1 MKQTRKFQD
10 LTIGDNYMF
19 GSVMMEN
26 DNCRQLLERV
36 LEMPISRVEVIK
48 EKSMIYH
55 PKCKGVRLDVYAKD
69 ENNTHY
75 DVEMQ
80 LLKRDALP
88 KRSRYYHSQ
97 MDMELLTS
105 GAKYENLPN
114 TYVIFICDFDPF
126 SDGKYRYR
134 FRNVCKETGKILED
148 GAETIFLN
156 TRGKNPDEV
165 SEELVSFLEF
175 VRAGQDGNFEDFGDT
190 YVTRLQNTI
199 RQIKENRGKE
209 RQYMMWQDIID
220 DAKEEGRQV
229 MIKLLRDML
238 SPLGTLPDEIIQ
250 QIDQEKDLDKLSAW
264 VNIKRLRQKLND
276 EKQEYIVTVFG
287 MGYSFGE

>member
-36 LEMPISRVEVIK
+36 LEMPISQVEVIK

-134 FRNVCKETGKILED
+134 FQNVCRETGRKLGD
-148 GAETIFLN
+148 GAETIFLS

-175 VRAGQDGNFEDFGDT
+175 VGVGQDGNSEKFGDM
-190 YVTRLQNTI
+190 YVTRLQDSI

-220 DAKEEGRQV
+220 DAKEEGRQDMREPMV
-229 MIKLLRDML
+229 AMLKGML
-238 SPLGTLPDEIIQ
+238 SRFGTLPDEVVRR
-250 QIDQEKDLDKLSAW
+250 IDQETDMDKIAVWAQLVVKAKSLEDF
-264 VNIKRLRQKLND
+264 VDQ
-276 EKQEYIVTVFG
+276 
-287 MGYSFGE
+287 M

>member
-1 MKQTRKFQD
+1 MRQIRRFQD

-19 GSVMMEN
+19 GAVMMEN
-26 DNCRQLLERV
+26 DNCRQLLVRV
-36 LEMPISRVEVIK
+36 LDMPISRVEVIK

-55 PKCKGVRLDVYAKD
+55 PECKGVRLDVYAKD
-69 ENNTHY
+69 EKNTHY

-97 MDMELLTS
+97 MDMELLAS
-105 GAKYENLPN
+105 GAKYEKLPN
-114 TYVIFICDFDPF
+114 TYVIFICNFDPF
-126 SDGKYRYR
+126 SEEKYRYS
-134 FRNVCKETGKILED
+134 FQNVCKETGKNLGD

-175 VRAGQDGNFEDFGDT
+175 VRAGQDGNSEVFEDT

-199 RQIKENRGKE
+199 RQIKQNRGKE
-209 RQYMMWQDIID
+209 RQYMMWQELID
-220 DAKEEGRQV
+220 DAKEEGRQEGLQEGRQGMREP
-229 MIKLLRDML
+229 MIVLLKSTL
-238 SPLGTLPDEIIQ
+238 SRFGTLSDEVVKR
-250 QIDQEKDLDKLSAW
+250 IDQETDMDKISAW
-264 VNIKRLRQKLND
+264 AQLVAKAESLEDFINQ
-276 EKQEYIVTVFG
+276 
-287 MGYSFGE
+287 M

>member
-1 MKQTRKFQD
+1 MRQTRRFQD

-19 GSVMMEN
+19 GAVMMEN

-55 PKCKGVRLDVYAKD
+55 PECKGVRLDVYAKD
-69 ENNTHY
+69 DKNTHY

-97 MDMELLTS
+97 MDMELLAS
-105 GAKYENLPN
+105 GAKYEKLPN

-126 SDGKYRYR
+126 AEEKYRYS
-134 FRNVCKETGKILED
+134 FQNVCKETGKNLGD

-175 VRAGQDGNFEDFGDT
+175 VRAGQDGNSEVFEDT

-199 RQIKENRGKE
+199 RQIKQNRGKE
-209 RQYMMWQDIID
+209 RQYMMWQELID
-220 DAKEEGRQV
+220 DAKEEGRQEGLQEGRQGMREP
-229 MIKLLRDML
+229 MIVLLKSTL
-238 SPLGTLPDEIIQ
+238 SRFGTLSDEVVKR
-250 QIDQEKDLDKLSAW
+250 IDQETDMDKISAW
-264 VNIKRLRQKLND
+264 AQLVAKAESLEDFINQ
-276 EKQEYIVTVFG
+276 
-287 MGYSFGE
+287 M

>member
-1 MKQTRKFQD
+1 
-10 LTIGDNYMF
+10 MF
-19 GSVMMEN
+19 GAVMMEN

-36 LEMPISRVEVIK
+36 LEMPISWVEAIK
-48 EKSMIYH
+48 ERSMIYH
-55 PKCKGVRLDVYAKD
+55 PECKGVRLDVYAKD
-69 ENNTHY
+69 EKNTHY

-97 MDMELLTS
+97 MDMELLAS
-105 GAKYENLPN
+105 GAKYEKLPN

-126 SDGKYRYR
+126 AEEKYRYS
-134 FRNVCKETGKILED
+134 FQNVCKETGKNLGD

-175 VRAGQDGNFEDFGDT
+175 VRAGQDGNSEVFEDT

-220 DAKEEGRQV
+220 DTREEGRQI
-229 MIKLLRDML
+229 MRSLLMRML
-238 SPLGTLPDEIIQ
+238 GHLGEVPDEVTHRIE
-250 QIDQEKDLDKLSAW
+250 QEKDMNKISEWVELAAKTDKMEDFIS
-264 VNIKRLRQKLND
+264 R
-276 EKQEYIVTVFG
+276 
-287 MGYSFGE
+287 M

>member
-1 MKQTRKFQD
+1 MRQIRRFQD

-19 GSVMMEN
+19 GAVMMEN

-55 PKCKGVRLDVYAKD
+55 PECKGVRLDVYAKD
-69 ENNTHY
+69 EKNTHY

-97 MDMELLTS
+97 MDMELLAS
-105 GAKYENLPN
+105 GERYDKLPN
-114 TYVIFICDFDPF
+114 TYVIFICDFDLF

-134 FRNVCKETGKILED
+134 FQNVCRETGRKLGD
-148 GAETIFLN
+148 GAETTFLS

-175 VRAGQDGNFEDFGDT
+175 VRMGQDGNLEEFGDM
-190 YVTRLQNTI
+190 YVTRLQDSI

-220 DAKEEGRQV
+220 DAKEEGRQDMREPMV
-229 MIKLLRDML
+229 AMLKGML
-238 SPLGTLPDEIIQ
+238 SRFGTLPDEVVRR
-250 QIDQEKDLDKLSAW
+250 IDQETDMDK
-264 VNIKRLRQKLND
+264 I
-276 EKQEYIVTVFG
+276 TVWAQLVVKAKSLEDFVDQ
-287 MGYSFGE
+287 M

>member
-1 MKQTRKFQD
+1 MRQIRRFQD

-19 GSVMMEN
+19 GAVMMEN

-55 PKCKGVRLDVYAKD
+55 PECKGVRLDVYAKD
-69 ENNTHY
+69 EKNTHY

-97 MDMELLTS
+97 MDMELLAS
-105 GAKYENLPN
+105 GAKYEKLPN

-126 SDGKYRYR
+126 AEEKYRYS
-134 FRNVCKETGKILED
+134 FQNVCKETGKNLGD

-175 VRAGQDGNFEDFGDT
+175 VRAGQDGNSEVFEDT

-199 RQIKENRGKE
+199 RQIKQNRGKE
-209 RQYMMWQDIID
+209 RQYMMWQELID
-220 DAKEEGRQV
+220 DAKEEGRQEGLQEGRQGMREP
-229 MIKLLRDML
+229 MIVLLKSTL
-238 SPLGTLPDEIIQ
+238 SRFGTLSDEVVKR
-250 QIDQEKDLDKLSAW
+250 IDQETDMDKISAW
-264 VNIKRLRQKLND
+264 AQLVAKAESLEDFINQ
-276 EKQEYIVTVFG
+276 
-287 MGYSFGE
+287 M

>member
-1 MKQTRKFQD
+1 MRQTRRFQD

-19 GSVMMEN
+19 GAVMMEN

-55 PKCKGVRLDVYAKD
+55 PECKGVRLDVYAKD
-69 ENNTHY
+69 DKNTHY

-97 MDMELLTS
+97 MDMELLAS
-105 GAKYENLPN
+105 GAKYEKLPN

-126 SDGKYRYR
+126 SEEKYRYS
-134 FRNVCKETGKILED
+134 FQNVCKETGKNLGD
-148 GAETIFLN
+148 GAETIFLS
-156 TRGKNPDEV
+156 TRGKNLDEV

-175 VRAGQDGNFEDFGDT
+175 VRAGQDGNSEVFEDT

-199 RQIKENRGKE
+199 RQIKQNRGKE
-209 RQYMMWQDIID
+209 RQYMMWQELID
-220 DAKEEGRQV
+220 DAKEEGRQEGLQEGRQGMREP
-229 MIKLLRDML
+229 MIVLLKSTL
-238 SPLGTLPDEIIQ
+238 SRFGTLSDEVVKR
-250 QIDQEKDLDKLSAW
+250 IDQETDMDKISAW
-264 VNIKRLRQKLND
+264 AQLVAKAESLEDFINQ
-276 EKQEYIVTVFG
+276 
-287 MGYSFGE
+287 M

>member
-134 FRNVCKETGKILED
+134 FQNVCRETGRKLGD
-148 GAETIFLN
+148 GAETIFLS

-175 VRAGQDGNFEDFGDT
+175 VRMGQDGNLEEFGDM
-190 YVTRLQNTI
+190 YVTRLQDSI

-220 DAKEEGRQV
+220 DAKEEGRQDMREPMV
-229 MIKLLRDML
+229 AMLKGML
-238 SPLGTLPDEIIQ
+238 SRFGTLPDEVVRR
-250 QIDQEKDLDKLSAW
+250 IDQETDMDKIAVWAQLVVKAKSLEDF
-264 VNIKRLRQKLND
+264 VDQ
-276 EKQEYIVTVFG
+276 
-287 MGYSFGE
+287 M

>member
-220 DAKEEGRQV
+220 DDKEEFLLV
-229 MIKLLRDML
+229 MI
-238 SPLGTLPDEIIQ
+238 
-250 QIDQEKDLDKLSAW
+250 
-264 VNIKRLRQKLND
+264 
-276 EKQEYIVTVFG
+276 
-287 MGYSFGE
+287 

>member
-1 MKQTRKFQD
+1 MRQIRRFQD

-19 GSVMMEN
+19 GAVMMEN

-55 PKCKGVRLDVYAKD
+55 PECKGVRLDVYAKD
-69 ENNTHY
+69 DKNTHY

-97 MDMELLTS
+97 MDMELLAS
-105 GAKYENLPN
+105 GAKYEKLPN

-126 SDGKYRYR
+126 AEEKYRYS
-134 FRNVCKETGKILED
+134 FQNVCKETGKNLGD

-175 VRAGQDGNFEDFGDT
+175 VRAGQDGNSEVFEDT

-199 RQIKENRGKE
+199 RQIKQNRGKE
-209 RQYMMWQDIID
+209 RQYMMWQELID
-220 DAKEEGRQV
+220 DAKEEGRQEGLQEGRQGMREP
-229 MIKLLRDML
+229 MIVLLKSTL
-238 SPLGTLPDEIIQ
+238 SRFGTLSDEVVKR
-250 QIDQEKDLDKLSAW
+250 IDQETDMDKISAW
-264 VNIKRLRQKLND
+264 AQLVAKAESLEDFINQ
-276 EKQEYIVTVFG
+276 
-287 MGYSFGE
+287 M

>member
-1 MKQTRKFQD
+1 MRQIRRFQD

-19 GSVMMEN
+19 GAVMMEN

-55 PKCKGVRLDVYAKD
+55 PECTGVRLDVYAKD
-69 ENNTHY
+69 EKNTHY

-97 MDMELLTS
+97 MDMELLAS
-105 GAKYENLPN
+105 GERYDKMPN

-134 FRNVCKETGKILED
+134 FQNVCRETGRKLGD
-148 GAETIFLN
+148 GAETIFLS

-175 VRAGQDGNFEDFGDT
+175 VRMGQDGNLEEFGDM
-190 YVTRLQNTI
+190 YVTRLQDSI

-220 DAKEEGRQV
+220 DAKEEGRQDMREPMV
-229 MIKLLRDML
+229 AMLKGML
-238 SPLGTLPDEIIQ
+238 SRFGTLPDEVVRR
-250 QIDQEKDLDKLSAW
+250 IDQETDMDKIAVWAQLVVKAKSLEDF
-264 VNIKRLRQKLND
+264 VDQ
-276 EKQEYIVTVFG
+276 
-287 MGYSFGE
+287 M